1 MHLAV
6 ASRTMRT
13 RHPTGF
19 TLIEMATVMILASIL
34 VAIGFNALANLKSRG
49 NFASATGNL
58 IVGLRKTRAAA
69 YARGTTTV
77 FVIDTAGGR
86 FWGIEDVNGAFNLTT
101 FDPNNPTPAGFNP
114 IVDGTLPTG
123 PSGVT
128 FTGAT
133 NGYGSALPQPYAGIP
148 SFSGSTA
155 TPNFAYCS
163 FCKTNNPNL
172 GFGSISFDASGGAR
186 FNSGPA
192 AVGQSFTVNGQALMT
207 VAVIS
212 RTGTAETFQNP
223 P

>member
-1 MHLAV
+1 MP
-6 ASRTMRT
+6 SKGRR
-13 RHPTGF
+13 TGF
-19 TLIEMATVMILASIL
+19 TLIEMVIALS
-34 VAIGFNALANLKSRG
+34 VAGIIAGIGLSALAGLKTRG

-58 IVGLRKTRAAA
+58 IVGLRKTRAVS

-77 FVIDTAGGR
+77 FVIDTVGAR
-86 FWGIEDVNGAFNLTT
+86 FWGIEDVNGAFDLNT
-101 FDPNNPTPAGFNP
+101 FNPATPTPAGFNP
-114 IVDGTLPTG
+114 IIDGVLPTG

-155 TPNFAYCS
+155 VPNFAYCS
-163 FCKTNNPNL
+163 FCKTANPNL
-172 GFGSISFDASGGAR
+172 GFGSISFDASGNAR

-192 AVGQSFTVNGQALMT
+192 AVGQSFTVKGQALMT
-207 VAVIS
+207 VAVVG